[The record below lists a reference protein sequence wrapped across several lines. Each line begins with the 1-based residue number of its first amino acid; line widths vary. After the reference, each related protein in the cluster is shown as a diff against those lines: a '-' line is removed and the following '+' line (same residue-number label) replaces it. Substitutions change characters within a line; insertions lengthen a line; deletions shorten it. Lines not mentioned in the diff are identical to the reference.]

1 MPFKIFHLFI
11 IFLFVLTGKSQSQF
25 PQNLF
30 DSPVEIPISLSG
42 SFAELRSNHF
52 HSGIDIKT
60 GGEEG
65 LRINACADGYV
76 SRIRISPFGF
86 GKALYVVHP
95 QGYTTVYAHLQKFN
109 SEIDR
114 WAKSEQYKL
123 QKFDVDLFP
132 KPGELKVTKG
142 QLIAFS
148 GNSGSSQGPHLHFE
162 IRDSKT
168 EEPIDPLLF
177 GFSVKDFVRPTLNG
191 IRIYPANNSSL
202 INNKN
207 EPYEPEIAGWGP
219 DYRIKKK
226 DTISVSGSIYFG
238 VNAHDLMPGSS
249 NKNGINLIEIFI
261 DSALFFKWEAQKF
274 NFNETRYIN
283 SFIDYAHYQ
292 KNGTRF
298 ITTIKAPNNQLSMY
312 KKVVNNGIIN
322 TEAGLLNKIKIN
334 IADSRNNV
342 SSISFIIKGIEE
354 KAATFPE
361 TVKPQI
367 FTWNNLN
374 NYRNKDLSISIPA
387 NTLYDDIA
395 FEYSSEKKESFT
407 CARIH
412 SIHKTDVPVHSNF
425 DLSIRIDST
434 CNINTDKL
442 FIARLNLKNKPTY
455 IGGKSDGR
463 FISTKVREFG
473 RYTIMADTTQ
483 PVVKAVNISE
493 GKNIS
498 SQKNISITISDDLS
512 GIKSY
517 DGYLNEKWILM
528 DYDAKNNLLLYEF
541 DDRLNKGIN
550 HFRIKVV
557 DNCGNETEYK
567 CKIVN

>member
-1 MPFKIFHLFI
+1 MLLKIFHFFI
-11 IFLFVLTGKSQSQF
+11 IFLIVIAGKSQSQF

-60 GGEEG
+60 RGEEG
-65 LRINACADGYV
+65 LKINACADGYV

-109 SEIDR
+109 NEIDR

-132 KPGELKVTKG
+132 KPDELKVTKG

-162 IRDSKT
+162 VRDSKT

-177 GFSVKDFVRPTLNG
+177 GLPVKDFVRPTLNG

-202 INNKN
+202 INNINK
-207 EPYEPEIAGWGP
+207 PYEPEIAGWGP
-219 DYRIKKK
+219 DYHIKKN
-226 DTISVSGSIYFG
+226 DTISISGSIYFG
-238 VNAHDLMPGSS
+238 INAHDLMSGSLS
-249 NKNGINLIEIFI
+249 KNGINLIKIFV
-261 DSALFFKWEAQKF
+261 DSALFFQWEAQKF

-283 SFIDYAHYQ
+283 SFIDYSYYHKY
-292 KNGTRF
+292 GSRYV
-298 ITTIKAPNNQLSMY
+298 TTLKSPNNKLSMY
-312 KKVVNNGIIN
+312 KNVVNNGIFKA
-322 TEAGLLNKIKIN
+322 EAGKLYNIKII
-334 IADSRNNV
+334 IADSKKNASTLSFNV
-342 SSISFIIKGIEE
+342 LGIKE
-354 KAATFPE
+354 KEVPKPE
-361 TVKPQI
+361 TIKPQI
-367 FTWNNLN
+367 FPWNKLN

-395 FEYSSEKKESFT
+395 FEYGSEKNETFT

-412 SIHKTDVPVHSNF
+412 SIHKSDLPVHSNF
-425 DLSIRIDST
+425 DLSIRIDSI

-442 FIARLNLKNKPTY
+442 FIARLNSKNKPTY

-463 FISTKVREFG
+463 FISAKVREFG

-483 PVVKAVNISE
+483 PVVKAINISE

-498 SQKNISITISDDLS
+498 SQGNIRITISDDLS

-528 DYDAKNNLLLYEF
+528 DYDAKNNLLFYEF
-541 DDRLNKGIN
+541 DDRLKKGIN
-550 HFRIKVV
+550 HFRLKVV
-557 DNCGNETEYK
+557 DNCENETEYK

>member
-1 MPFKIFHLFI
+1 MPLKIFHLFI

-30 DSPVEIPISLSG
+30 DSPVDIPISLSG

-177 GFSVKDFVRPTLNG
+177 GFSVKDIVRPTLNG

-202 INNKN
+202 IHNKN

-312 KKVVNNGIIN
+312 KKVVNNGIIK
-322 TEAGLLNKIKIN
+322 TKAGLLNKIKIN

-434 CNINTDKL
+434 CIINTDKL

>member
-30 DSPVEIPISLSG
+30 DSPVDIPISLSG

-177 GFSVKDFVRPTLNG
+177 GFPVKDFVRPTLNG

-202 INNKN
+202 IHNKN

-292 KNGTRF
+292 KKRHQIYNYNQSPQQP
-298 ITTIKAPNNQLSMY
+298 IKYVQ
-312 KKVVNNGIIN
+312 
-322 TEAGLLNKIKIN
+322 
-334 IADSRNNV
+334 
-342 SSISFIIKGIEE
+342 
-354 KAATFPE
+354 
-361 TVKPQI
+361 
-367 FTWNNLN
+367 
-374 NYRNKDLSISIPA
+374 
-387 NTLYDDIA
+387 
-395 FEYSSEKKESFT
+395 
-407 CARIH
+407 
-412 SIHKTDVPVHSNF
+412 
-425 DLSIRIDST
+425 
-434 CNINTDKL
+434 
-442 FIARLNLKNKPTY
+442 
-455 IGGKSDGR
+455 
-463 FISTKVREFG
+463 
-473 RYTIMADTTQ
+473 
-483 PVVKAVNISE
+483 E
-493 GKNIS
+493 GS
-498 SQKNISITISDDLS
+498 
-512 GIKSY
+512 
-517 DGYLNEKWILM
+517 
-528 DYDAKNNLLLYEF
+528 
-541 DDRLNKGIN
+541 
-550 HFRIKVV
+550 
-557 DNCGNETEYK
+557 
-567 CKIVN
+567 

>member
-1 MPFKIFHLFI
+1 
-11 IFLFVLTGKSQSQF
+11 
-25 PQNLF
+25 
-30 DSPVEIPISLSG
+30 
-42 SFAELRSNHF
+42 
-52 HSGIDIKT
+52 
-60 GGEEG
+60 
-65 LRINACADGYV
+65 
-76 SRIRISPFGF
+76 
-86 GKALYVVHP
+86 
-95 QGYTTVYAHLQKFN
+95 
-109 SEIDR
+109 
-114 WAKSEQYKL
+114 
-123 QKFDVDLFP
+123 
-132 KPGELKVTKG
+132 
-142 QLIAFS
+142 
-148 GNSGSSQGPHLHFE
+148 
-162 IRDSKT
+162 
-168 EEPIDPLLF
+168 
-177 GFSVKDFVRPTLNG
+177 
-191 IRIYPANNSSL
+191 
-202 INNKN
+202 
-207 EPYEPEIAGWGP
+207 
-219 DYRIKKK
+219 
-226 DTISVSGSIYFG
+226 
-238 VNAHDLMPGSS
+238 
-249 NKNGINLIEIFI
+249 
-261 DSALFFKWEAQKF
+261 
-274 NFNETRYIN
+274 
-283 SFIDYAHYQ
+283 
-292 KNGTRF
+292 
-298 ITTIKAPNNQLSMY
+298 MY
-312 KKVVNNGIIN
+312 KKVVNNGIIK

-434 CNINTDKL
+434 CIINTDKL

-550 HFRIKVV
+550 HFRLKVV